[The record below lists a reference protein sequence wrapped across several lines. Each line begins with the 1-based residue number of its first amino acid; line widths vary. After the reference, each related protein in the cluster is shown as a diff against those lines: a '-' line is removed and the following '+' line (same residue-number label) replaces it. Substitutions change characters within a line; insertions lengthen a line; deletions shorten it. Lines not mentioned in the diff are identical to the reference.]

1 MRTPIAWRL
10 LVTVAM
16 LGLAV
21 PVAGAVDAGT
31 PAPVLARVILMR
43 HGIRSPT
50 KPPADLARY
59 AADPWPSWPVP
70 PGQLTEHGRD
80 TLRSLGGRLGQDL
93 RDAGLPHDG
102 CRGEVRVIADSTARN
117 QASAVALLRG
127 LSPGCAPVY
136 QAFPVGQDDPLF
148 RGAAAGDDDDG
159 GGIQAAAIDAS
170 VLQTLAVLQQ
180 VLLGCHDDACLARA
194 KAGGKQVLLGGDA
207 AKALK
212 TAGSLA
218 ENIMLGYVEGMPA
231 AQYGWGR
238 LDAAGVARIIGLHNA
253 SFRLAHATPAASR
266 TRGGTM
272 LAYVTA
278 TLAQAAAQPTS
289 FKSLVPPGT
298 RVLVLLGH
306 DTDLAAQAGLL
317 GLDWHEATRG
327 DDYPPGGALVYDL
340 VQTPAGKAVRLTVV
354 MPTLDAL
361 RAGDMAAAGAL
372 VRQVLAQ
379 PACGGVTLCPLGRFT
394 AVAAMAAGS
403 AVSPHAGDE
412 PVVKP

>member
-1 MRTPIAWRL
+1 MWRL
-10 LVTVAM
+10 LAVVAV
-16 LGLAV
+16 LGLAA
-21 PVAGAVDAGT
+21 PAAGAVDAGT
-31 PAPVLARVILMR
+31 SPRVLERVILMR

-50 KPPADLARY
+50 KAPADLARY
-59 AADPWPSWPVP
+59 ASDPWPSWPVP
-70 PGQLTEHGRD
+70 PGQPTDHGRD
-80 TLRSLGGRLGQDL
+80 TLRSLGGRLSQDL
-93 RDAGLPHDG
+93 RDAGLPHDS
-102 CRGEVRVIADSTARN
+102 CKGEVRVIADSTARN
-117 QASAVALLRG
+117 QASAVALLAG

-159 GGIQAAAIDAS
+159 GGIQAAAIDTPI
-170 VLQTLAVLQQ
+170 LQTLAVLQQ

-212 TAGSLA
+212 TAGSLS

-238 LDAAGVARIIGLHNA
+238 LDAAGVARLIGLHNA

-266 TRGGTM
+266 SRGGTM

-289 FKSLVPPGT
+289 VKSLVAPGT

-317 GLDWHEATRG
+317 GLDWHEATRA

-340 VQTPAGKAVRLTVV
+340 VQTPTGKAVRLTVA

-361 RAGDMAAAGAL
+361 RAGNMTAAGAL

-379 PACGGVTLCPLGRFT
+379 PACGGVTLCPVDRFV
-394 AVAAMAAGS
+394 AVAASAAGS
-403 AVSPHAGDE
+403 AVSAHAGDE